1 MFAGFDDAC
10 CDLDPHRRN
19 GLHLTDNDMW
29 RSHGSKANF
38 SIAQCERK
46 KSDQPPKAWRP
57 VAKARF
63 RGGGNRTR
71 VYITDPKKNC
81 LAGFATIERI
91 LR

>member
-46 KSDQPPKAWRP
+46 KERP
-57 VAKARF
+57 TTNGMEVAKARF
-63 RGGGNRTR
+63 RGREVTGRAFTLPIQR
-71 VYITDPKKNC
+71 KI
-81 LAGFATIERI
+81 A
-91 LR
+91 

>member
-1 MFAGFDDAC
+1 MMPAAIWILTVAMGFTS
-10 CDLDPHRRN
+10 P
-19 GLHLTDNDMW
+19 TW

-38 SIAQCERK
+38 SIAQCNEKR
-46 KSDQPPKAWRP
+46 SDQPPTAWRP